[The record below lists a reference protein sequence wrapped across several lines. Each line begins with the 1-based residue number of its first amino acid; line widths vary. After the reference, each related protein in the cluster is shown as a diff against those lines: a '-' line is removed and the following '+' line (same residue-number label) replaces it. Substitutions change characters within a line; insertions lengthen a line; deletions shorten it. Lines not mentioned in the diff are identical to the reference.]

1 MHMNILPVYMS
12 VYHMHAMHGICRNQ
26 KPVLEIL
33 GAELQMLV
41 SHPVGTGNQTQ
52 VPL

>member
-1 MHMNILPVYMS
+1 MTTLVNRTLRYIYFMHMNILPVYMS

-33 GAELQMLV
+33 GAE
-41 SHPVGTGNQTQ
+41 
-52 VPL
+52 